1 MDINLYVSES
11 LPEDKGKDIAR
22 MDPEDMRSIGVDNG
36 DFIIVRGKTYTALR
50 VFAIGPEFRRLG
62 LIQVDSIV
70 RDNIAVGVGGPV
82 TVGKAEVIPLKSI
95 LLDKCG
101 LAPDEVPT
109 LEELKDSLKGHCAVI
124 SNKIPL
130 VLYSGRVIYLRVQ
143 GMAPSCEVGLI
154 TGETEI
160 ILVDYSLESGRERV
174 SYEDIGG
181 LKEEIKKV
189 RELVELPLTRPDIF
203 KRLGIEAPK
212 GLLLYGPPGTGK
224 TLIARAVA
232 SETRAY
238 FIAVNGPEIMNKYYG
253 ESEARLREIFDE
265 AKKNA
270 PSIIFIDELD
280 AVAPKRS
287 EVIGDVEKRVVAQL
301 LSLMDGLKSRGDVI
315 VIGATNMPELL
326 DPALRRPG
334 RFDREITI
342 GVPGTQDRE
351 EILRI
356 HTRGMML
363 SSDVS
368 LKKLSEITHGYTGAD
383 LAEMCK
389 EAGIYAVERFMDSH
403 GEISNITVNME
414 DFLNAYKV
422 IEPSALREMIVEVPT
437 VSFKDVGG
445 YMDIKR
451 MLEEQVKLPVMHPKM
466 YEEMGLKRSINILF
480 HGLSG
485 LGKTLMAYAI
495 AKETGLNLINITV
508 PYLLMNRRGIEHAV
522 NEVFKLSK
530 RVSPC
535 ILLFDRIDGMVA
547 VGGKRFTNQLILE
560 IDESK
565 NIGNVIIAITNRIDE
580 LDDSLIGPTRF
591 DGIIEFKPPEKD
603 DRVEILKLFL
613 KDIPGGENIRIEY
626 LADMTEGLTGAD
638 IKGIVNSACYRAL
651 YKKIKG
657 GGDGELTEELIIEAL
672 ESFKTN

>member
-22 MDPEDMRSIGVDNG
+22 MDPDDMRKIGVDNG
-36 DFIIVRGKTYTALR
+36 DFILVKGKTSAAMR
-50 VFAIGPEFRRLG
+50 GFAISPEFRGLG
-62 LIQVDSIV
+62 IIQIDGTV
-70 RDNIAVGVGGPV
+70 RDNIGVGVGEPV
-82 TVGKAEVIPLKSI
+82 TVSKAMVTPLKSV
-95 LLDKCG
+95 LLDKGG
-101 LAPDEVPT
+101 LAEDEIPT
-109 LEELKDSLKGHCAVI
+109 PEELKDKLKGHCAVI
-124 SNKIPL
+124 SNKVPM

-154 TGETEI
+154 TDETEI
-160 ILVDYSLESGRERV
+160 MTVDYSLESGRERI

-189 RELVELPLTRPDIF
+189 RELVELPLTRPDLF
-203 KRLGIEAPK
+203 KRLGIDAPK

-232 SETRAY
+232 SETKAY

-253 ESEARLREIFDE
+253 ESEAKLRELFDE

-287 EVIGDVEKRVVAQL
+287 DVIGDVEKRVVAQL
-301 LSLMDGLKSRGDVI
+301 LSLMDGLRSRGEVI

-326 DPALRRPG
+326 DQALRRPG

-342 GVPGTQDRE
+342 GVPGTYDRE

-356 HTRGMML
+356 HTRGMAL
-363 SSDVS
+363 SKDVS

-389 EAGIYAVERFMDSH
+389 EAGIYAVERYMESH
-403 GEISNITVNME
+403 GDIKNITVSMD

-445 YMDIKR
+445 YSHIKDI
-451 MLEEQVKLPVMHPKM
+451 LEEQVKLPVMYPEA
-466 YEEMGLKRSINILF
+466 YESMGLKKSINILF
-480 HGLSG
+480 YGKSG
-485 LGKTLMAYAI
+485 LGKTLMAYAT
-495 AKETGLNLINITV
+495 ARETGLNLINITA
-508 PYLLMNRRGIEHAV
+508 PYLLMNRHGIEHAV

-535 ILLFDRIDGMVA
+535 ILLFDRIDGMIA
-547 VGGKRFTNQLILE
+547 VGGKRFVNQLILE

-565 NIGNVIIAITNRIDE
+565 NIGNVIIAITSRIEDI
-580 LDDSLIGPTRF
+580 DNTLIGPARF
-591 DGIIEFKPPEKD
+591 DRVIEFKVPEKN
-603 DRVEILKLFL
+603 DRVEILKILL
-613 KDIPGGENIRIEY
+613 KNIPGGENLKVDRI
-626 LADMTEGLTGAD
+626 ADMTAGLTAAD

-651 YKKIKG
+651 YKKIKEG
-657 GGDGELTEELIIEAL
+657 GTV
-672 ESFKTN
+672 N